1 MEDLEIYTHHN
12 ETLAS
17 VKRQII
23 QRLKGNPGNIKL
35 ELKYEGETIDTADDR
50 KILLNLPLRD
60 KALVE
65 GKLIPVNNSGIP
77 ASSPDSSS
85 DSSTSSP
92 QHHYEG
98 GPNPEVEQC
107 LPGVIIGEYRSWNLV
122 VSKKGF
128 LESFRQCSIRIG
140 LNMPYLKSWID
151 SYFLS
156 REMGFLSQVTSLKN
170 T

>member
-1 MEDLEIYTHHN
+1 MYSLFYRLPNQGRQMEDLEIYTHTN

-23 QRLKGNPGNIKL
+23 QRLKGNPGNIKI
-35 ELKYEGETIDTADDR
+35 ELKYEGETIDSVDDR

-60 KALVE
+60 KALLE
-65 GKLIPVNNSGIP
+65 GKLIPINNSGIP

-107 LPGVIIGEYRSWNLV
+107 LPGVIIAQEKSYTRYASFILVAEYTKSEVISRIS
-122 VSKKGF
+122 SKNWFKG
-128 LESFRQCSIRIG
+128 I
-140 LNMPYLKSWID
+140 
-151 SYFLS
+151 
-156 REMGFLSQVTSLKN
+156 
-170 T
+170 

>member
-1 MEDLEIYTHHN
+1 MEDLEIYTHTN

-23 QRLKGNPGNIKL
+23 QRLKGNPGNIKI
-35 ELKYEGETIDTADDR
+35 ELKYEGETIDSVDDR

-60 KALVE
+60 KALLE
-65 GKLIPVNNSGIP
+65 GKLIPINNSGIP

-107 LPGVIIGEYRSWNLV
+107 LPGVIIAQEKSYTRYFFKKYESYFNL
-122 VSKKGF
+122 K
-128 LESFRQCSIRIG
+128 CSICTSACI
-140 LNMPYLKSWID
+140 
-151 SYFLS
+151 FLVILICS
-156 REMGFLSQVTSLKN
+156 
-170 T
+170 